1 MYGIALYSI
10 EETAQDNWQQN
21 LFGNKFTID
30 HMIINVKLILLVHSV
45 CWHSYLYLNAQE
57 SLLVTKL

>member
-21 LFGNKFTID
+21 LFGNKVTIND
-30 HMIINVKLILLVHSV
+30 NECEIDFIG
-45 CWHSYLYLNAQE
+45 
-57 SLLVTKL
+57 T